1 MCRNHRCFKTCDRS
15 RDCGSSNLVC
25 VRDLCRLKD
34 GCGGESINC
43 FESGGDYGDGGLD
56 DDEYRDEG
64 LDKDEYGDGNLDND
78 EYEGLDNDEYEGF
91 QNDDIDQ
98 PARQRRPQRP
108 VFGSRP
114 QRPGVGGWPQGQGIF
129 GHRPPGQGPG
139 GFGGRNQ
146 RPGFRSSKNFTGHNN
161 VTILKNVRVK
171 RQSQNSEYCED
182 RYVIHVFKNDYPI
195 TFSLFVRLNKYK
207 QVIHAIIFLVHVFN
221 NVNVQEFA
229 QDLVQIALMEAVETI
244 GVLPIMIVLIGK
256 DVLEANVPEGE
267 GQSLQ
272 ALQDQNLHL
281 FHLFL
286 GLQDVVP
293 LEGHFAL
300 QEF

>member
-34 GCGGESINC
+34 GCGGKSINC

-64 LDKDEYGDGNLDND
+64 LDNDEYGDGGLDNDVYRDGNLDND
-78 EYEGLDNDEYEGF
+78 EYGDGDGNLDNNEYG
-91 QNDDIDQ
+91 D
-98 PARQRRPQRP
+98 
-108 VFGSRP
+108 
-114 QRPGVGGWPQGQGIF
+114 
-129 GHRPPGQGPG
+129 G

-146 RPGFRSSKNFTGHNN
+146 RPAFRSSKNFTGHNN

-182 RYVIHVFKNDYPI
+182 GYVIQNFFKNDYPI
-195 TFSLFVRLNKYK
+195 TFSLFVRLIKYK

-221 NVNVQEFA
+221 NVNVQEIA
-229 QDLVQIALMEAVETI
+229 QDLIQIALMEAVESI
-244 GVLPIMIVLIGK
+244 GVLPMMIVLIGK
-256 DVLEANVPEGE
+256 DVLEANVQEGE
-267 GQSLQ
+267 GQD
-272 ALQDQNLHL
+272 LQD
-281 FHLFL
+281 
-286 GLQDVVP
+286 
-293 LEGHFAL
+293 
-300 QEF
+300 